1 MTKDYTRPEDCNTM
15 YEVRFGVDKLDEKLV
30 KILAERQRYMTA
42 AARIKNNRD
51 DVRDIPRIE
60 DVINKV
66 LAEAKVQ
73 GLSCEIAETVW
84 RHLIEVSI
92 LYEFQQWDA
101 INSTNTD

>member
-1 MTKDYTRPEDCNTM
+1 MIKNYISPENCNTM
-15 YEVRFGVDKLDEKLV
+15 SEVRFGVDILDKNLV
-30 KILAERQRYMTA
+30 KILAERQRYMNA

-51 DVRDIPRIE
+51 DVRDTPRIE

-66 LAEAKVQ
+66 LKEAKVQ

-84 RHLIEVSI
+84 RHLIEASI

-101 INSTNTD
+101 INSTNTR

>member
-1 MTKDYTRPEDCNTM
+1 MTKNYTRPENCNTM
-15 YEVRFGVDKLDEKLV
+15 SEVRFGVDKLDKNLV

-51 DVRDIPRIE
+51 DVRDAPRIE

-66 LAEAKVQ
+66 LEEAKIQ

-84 RHLIEVSI
+84 RHLIEASI

-101 INSTNTD
+101 INSTNTR